1 MFLFQSRIS
10 YARQNFRE
18 DSDPNHLEDNK
29 MTPRSCL
36 DEDSELKLLTSRCET
51 TYVQSLP
58 QSVRL
63 LLSQL
68 KAERLASAQL
78 RLEVKDVMK
87 MSEDCLVHYHAI
99 QLGVKH
105 LSLTQ
110 LRSDQLLR
118 LFRGATWPG
127 LVPSKVLSVLY
138 ILLSARL
145 FSLLANFDAQWM

>member
-1 MFLFQSRIS
+1 MFLFQTRIS

-18 DSDPNHLEDNK
+18 DSEPNHLEDSE

-51 TYVQSLP
+51 TSVQSLP

-63 LLSQL
+63 LQSQL

-87 MSEDCLVHYHAI
+87 MSGDCLAHYGAI
-99 QLGVKH
+99 QLGMKH

-110 LRSDQLLR
+110 LRSHQLVR
-118 LFRGATWPG
+118 
-127 LVPSKVLSVLY
+127 
-138 ILLSARL
+138 
-145 FSLLANFDAQWM
+145 LLAGPDLARSIAF